1 MLTQKMNVKPLLKIF
16 VQSKQSINGKCFK
29 KYKNATRYTHISILN

>member
-16 VQSKQSINGKCFK
+16 VQSKQSINGVL
-29 KYKNATRYTHISILN
+29 KNTKMQLGILIFQF